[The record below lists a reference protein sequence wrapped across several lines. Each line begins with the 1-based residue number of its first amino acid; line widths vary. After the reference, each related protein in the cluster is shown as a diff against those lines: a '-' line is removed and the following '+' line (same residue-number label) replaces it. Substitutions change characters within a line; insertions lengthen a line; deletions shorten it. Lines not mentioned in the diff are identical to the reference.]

1 MKVFEVFIWICSI
14 ISMTAASTS
23 LDNRLCMTNQ
33 VGNDFIYSI
42 VNKMFQQYFVRWDD
56 FQHAENSKPQDYA
69 YYYNTYLSE
78 IYNMRFVPKDTQ
90 VRMEYTKNETLKFTF
105 DFYGESIQN
114 IEAGTNKGKKVFSFD
129 DTLILEMGVKDRI
142 YLTLNHD
149 V

>member
-1 MKVFEVFIWICSI
+1 
-14 ISMTAASTS
+14 
-23 LDNRLCMTNQ
+23 
-33 VGNDFIYSI
+33 
-42 VNKMFQQYFVRWDD
+42 
-56 FQHAENSKPQDYA
+56 
-69 YYYNTYLSE
+69 
-78 IYNMRFVPKDTQ
+78 
-90 VRMEYTKNETLKFTF
+90 MEYTKNETLRFTF